1 LMMNG
6 VLLQNSL
13 FPVTVMNRDSEEF
26 HTTLRD
32 FYNTGNATDM
42 MGFFADA
49 TARLYPEETPP
60 TEEALMVHG
69 GYIRDSSGDTT
80 NSDVLCAPI

>member
-1 LMMNG
+1 MARNQFFHDANKRTASLMMNG

-26 HTTLRD
+26 YTTLRD
-32 FYNTGNATDM
+32 FYNTGNATAM

-49 TARLYPEETPP
+49 TARLYPKETSQQR
-60 TEEALMVHG
+60 M
-69 GYIRDSSGDTT
+69 R
-80 NSDVLCAPI
+80 